1 MSSQSYRHEKE
12 PMVARVERRLKTA
25 AHSLGTADPFEPS
38 RDLFL
43 RTFHYPADDPRYR
56 YNALMPMAAPFEPS
70 FSEVQPGKLR
80 FTIEPLA
87 PEASSVDR
95 RDEST
100 REMRRLIRGFM
111 GRDALYWFD
120 RTSEPFR
127 GFSNDRNLNYG
138 AFFGSSYDRDGL
150 YASKV
155 YYELPNGRGS
165 IENLPH
171 GLHRIVHAALQLV
184 PGLRPL
190 FTTIAAQRDM
200 GGQRLTFASTQPL
213 RLADLQP
220 VMDALG
226 LGHRLPGI
234 MQLLGL
240 VLGGRFDLPAHSAL
254 LAFGEGPAGPDFE
267 IYVLL
272 SAIPDVPPSFLS
284 LLTMGLAER
293 PRGVAALERWIGA
306 FTPEDE
312 HWPGRFSI
320 ISLRTDA
327 QSPPRVSLYLRPV
340 EFELPPEALPQAA

>member
-1 MSSQSYRHEKE
+1 MPVDPASETL
-12 PMVARVERRLKTA
+12 VAKVERRLKTA
-25 AHSLGTADPFEPS
+25 ARSLGTADPFAPS
-38 RDLFL
+38 RDLFM
-43 RTFHYPADDPRYR
+43 RTFQYPADAYR
-56 YNALMPMAAPFEPS
+56 HNALMPMAAPFEPS
-70 FSEVQPGKLR
+70 FSESQPGKLR
-80 FTIEPLA
+80 FTIQPLPPDA
-87 PEASSVDR
+87 GPVDR

-100 REMRRLIRGFM
+100 REMRRLIRDFVGS
-111 GRDALYWFD
+111 DALYWFD
-120 RTSEPFR
+120 RASEPFR
-127 GFSNDRNLNYG
+127 GFAHDGKLDYG

-155 YYELPNGRGS
+155 YYELPGGYGV
-165 IENLPH
+165 IDNLP
-171 GLHRIVHAALQLV
+171 LSLQRIVSTALRLV
-184 PGLRPL
+184 PGLHPL
-190 FTTIAAQRDM
+190 FSTLAAQREM

-213 RLADLQP
+213 RLADLEP
-220 VMDALG
+220 VLDALG

-234 MQLLGL
+234 MQLFGL

-254 LAFGEGPAGPDFE
+254 LAFGEGATGPEFE

-293 PRGVAALERWIGA
+293 PRGLAALERWMGA

-327 QSPPRVSLYLRPV
+327 QLPPRVSLYLRPI
-340 EFELPPEALPQAA
+340 EFELPQEALAQAV

>member
-1 MSSQSYRHEKE
+1 MSFDSTSE
-12 PMVARVERRLKTA
+12 PVVAKVERRLKTA
-25 AHSLGTADPFEPS
+25 ARSLGTADPYAPS
-38 RDLFL
+38 RDLFM
-43 RTFHYPADDPRYR
+43 RTFQYPADAYR
-56 YNALMPMAAPFEPS
+56 DNALMPMAAPFEPS
-70 FSEVQPGKLR
+70 FSESQPGKLR
-80 FTIEPLA
+80 FTIQPLP
-87 PEASSVDR
+87 PEAGSVDR

-100 REMRRLIRGFM
+100 REMRRLIRNSVG
-111 GRDALYWFD
+111 GDALYWFD
-120 RTSEPFR
+120 RASEPFR
-127 GFSNDRNLNYG
+127 GFATDGKLEYG

-155 YYELPNGRGS
+155 FYELPGGRGA
-165 IENLPH
+165 IDNLPF
-171 GLHRIVHAALQLV
+171 GLHRIVRAALQLV

-190 FTTIAAQRDM
+190 FSTLAAQREM

-213 RLADLQP
+213 RLVDLQP
-220 VMDALG
+220 VLDALG

-234 MQLLGL
+234 MQLFGL

-254 LAFGEGPAGPDFE
+254 LAFGEGPAGPEFE

-293 PRGVAALERWIGA
+293 PRGLAALERWMGA

-327 QSPPRVSLYLRPV
+327 QSPPRVSLYLRPI
-340 EFELPPEALPQAA
+340 EFELPQQELARAV

>member
-1 MSSQSYRHEKE
+1 MPFDPASE
-12 PMVARVERRLKTA
+12 PVVAKVERRLKTA
-25 AHSLGTADPFEPS
+25 ARALGTADPYAPS
-38 RDLFL
+38 RDLFM
-43 RTFHYPADDPRYR
+43 RTFQYPAEAYR
-56 YNALMPMAAPFEPS
+56 DNALVPMAAPFEPS
-70 FSEVQPGKLR
+70 FSEAQPGKLR
-80 FTIEPLA
+80 FTIQPLPPDA
-87 PEASSVDR
+87 GSVDR

-100 REMRRLIRGFM
+100 REMRHLIRDFM
-111 GRDALYWFD
+111 GSDALHWFD
-120 RTSEPFR
+120 RASEPFR
-127 GFSNDRNLNYG
+127 GFGNGGKLDYG

-155 YYELPNGRGS
+155 FYELPGGRGT
-165 IENLPH
+165 IDNLPF
-171 GLHRIVHAALQLV
+171 GLQRIVQAALQLV

-190 FTTIAAQRDM
+190 FTTLAAQREM
-200 GGQRLTFASTQPL
+200 GGQRLTFASTEPL

-254 LAFGEGPAGPDFE
+254 LAFGEGPAGPEFE

-293 PRGVAALERWIGA
+293 PRGLAALERWMGA
-306 FTPEDE
+306 FTPQDE

-327 QSPPRVSLYLRPV
+327 HFPPRVSLYLRPI
-340 EFELPPEALPQAA
+340 EFELPRESLPQAV

>member
-1 MSSQSYRHEKE
+1 MPFDPASE
-12 PMVARVERRLKTA
+12 PVVAKVERRLKTA
-25 AHSLGTADPFEPS
+25 ARSLGTADPYAPS
-38 RDLFL
+38 RDLFM
-43 RTFHYPADDPRYR
+43 RTFQYPADAYR
-56 YNALMPMAAPFEPS
+56 DNALMPMAAPFEPS
-70 FSEVQPGKLR
+70 FSEAQPGKLR
-80 FTIEPLA
+80 FTIQPLPPDA
-87 PEASSVDR
+87 GPVDR

-100 REMRRLIRGFM
+100 REMRRLIRDFVGN
-111 GRDALYWFD
+111 DALYWFD
-120 RTSEPFR
+120 RASEPFR
-127 GFSNDRNLNYG
+127 GFAHDGKLNYG
-138 AFFGSSYDRDGL
+138 AFFGSSYDRDGI

-155 YYELPNGRGS
+155 FYELPGGRGT
-165 IENLPH
+165 IDNLPF
-171 GLHRIVHAALQLV
+171 GLQRIVSTALRLV

-190 FTTIAAQRDM
+190 FSTLAAQREM
-200 GGQRLTFASTQPL
+200 GGQRLTFASTHAL
-213 RLADLQP
+213 RLGDLQP
-220 VMDALG
+220 VLDALG

-254 LAFGEGPAGPDFE
+254 LAFGEGPTGPEFE

-293 PRGVAALERWIGA
+293 PRGLAALERWMGA

-327 QSPPRVSLYLRPV
+327 QLPPRVSLYLRPI
-340 EFELPPEALPQAA
+340 EFELPQDARAPAV

>member
-1 MSSQSYRHEKE
+1 MPFDDARE
-12 PMVARVERRLKTA
+12 PLVAKVERRLRTA
-25 AHSLGTADPFEPS
+25 ARSLGAADPYTPS

-43 RTFHYPADDPRYR
+43 RSFQYPADAYR
-56 YNALMPMAAPFEPS
+56 DNALMPMAAPFEPS
-70 FSEVQPGKLR
+70 FSESQPDKVR
-80 FTIEPLA
+80 FTIQPLPPDA
-87 PEASSVDR
+87 GSVDR

-100 REMRRLIRGFM
+100 REMRRLIRDFV
-111 GRDALYWFD
+111 GRDALRWFD
-120 RTSEPFR
+120 RASEPYR
-127 GFSNDRNLNYG
+127 GFVNGGKLGYG

-155 YYELPNGRGS
+155 YYELPGGRGS
-165 IENLPH
+165 IDSLPL
-171 GLHRIVHAALQLV
+171 GLQRIVQPALRLV

-190 FTTIAAQRDM
+190 FTTLAAQRTT
-200 GGQRLTFASTQPL
+200 GGQRLTFAGTEPL

-220 VMDALG
+220 VLDALG

-234 MQLLGL
+234 MQMLGL

-254 LAFGEGPAGPDFE
+254 LAFGVGPTGPDFE

-293 PRGVAALERWIGA
+293 PRGLAALERWMGA

-312 HWPGRFSI
+312 YWPGRFSI

-340 EFELPPEALPQAA
+340 EFELPGALAQAG

>member
-1 MSSQSYRHEKE
+1 MPFDPARE
-12 PMVARVERRLKTA
+12 PLVAMVERRLKTA
-25 AHSLGTADPFEPS
+25 ARSLGTADPYAPS
-38 RDLFL
+38 RDLFM
-43 RTFHYPADDPRYR
+43 RTFQYPADAYR
-56 YNALMPMAAPFEPS
+56 NNALMPMAAPFEPS
-70 FSEVQPGKLR
+70 FSEAQPGKLR
-80 FTIEPLA
+80 FTIEPLPPDA
-87 PEASSVDR
+87 GSVDR

-100 REMRRLIRGFM
+100 REMRRLLRDFM
-111 GRDALYWFD
+111 SSDALRWFD
-120 RTSEPFR
+120 RASEPFR
-127 GFSNDRNLNYG
+127 GFAGAGKLDYG

-155 YYELPNGRGS
+155 FYELPGGRAV
-165 IENLPH
+165 IDDLPF
-171 GLHRIVHAALQLV
+171 GLQRIVQTAVQLV
-184 PGLRPL
+184 PGLRSL
-190 FTTIAAQRDM
+190 FTTLAAQRDM

-240 VLGGRFDLPAHSAL
+240 VLGGRFDLPAHGAL
-254 LAFGEGPAGPDFE
+254 LAFGEGPAGPEFE

-272 SAIPDVPPSFLS
+272 SAIADVPPSFLS

-293 PRGVAALERWIGA
+293 PRGLAALERWMGA

-320 ISLRTDA
+320 ISLRTDI
-327 QSPPRVSLYLRPV
+327 QSPPRVSLYLRPI
-340 EFELPPEALPQAA
+340 EFELQQEALPQAA

>member
-1 MSSQSYRHEKE
+1 MFSDPARE
-12 PMVARVERRLKTA
+12 PVVAKVERRLKTA
-25 AHSLGTADPFEPS
+25 ARSLGTADPYAPS
-38 RDLFL
+38 RDLL
-43 RTFHYPADDPRYR
+43 MRTFQYPAVAYR
-56 YNALMPMAAPFEPS
+56 DNALMPMAAPFEPS
-70 FSEVQPGKLR
+70 FSESQPGTLR
-80 FTIEPLA
+80 FTIEPLP
-87 PEASSVDR
+87 PEAGPVDR

-100 REMRRLIRGFM
+100 REMRRLIRDFM
-111 GRDALYWFD
+111 GGDALHWFD
-120 RTSEPFR
+120 QASEPFR
-127 GFSNDRNLNYG
+127 GFASSGKLDYG

-155 YYELPNGRGS
+155 YYELPGGRGT
-165 IENLPH
+165 IDNLPF
-171 GLHRIVHAALQLV
+171 GLQRIAQAALQLV

-190 FTTIAAQRDM
+190 FTTLAAQREM
-200 GGQRLTFASTQPL
+200 GGQRLTFASMRPL

-220 VMDALG
+220 VMDALR

-240 VLGGRFDLPAHSAL
+240 VLGGRFDLPAQSAL
-254 LAFGEGPAGPDFE
+254 LAFGEGPAGPEFE

-293 PRGVAALERWIGA
+293 PRGLAALERWIGA

-320 ISLRTDA
+320 ISVRADA
-327 QSPPRVSLYLRPV
+327 QSPPRVSLYLRPI
-340 EFELPPEALPQAA
+340 EFELPQEALLQAV

>member
-1 MSSQSYRHEKE
+1 MPFDPASE
-12 PMVARVERRLKTA
+12 PVVAKVERRLRTA
-25 AHSLGTADPFEPS
+25 ARSLGTADPYAPS
-38 RDLFL
+38 RDLL
-43 RTFHYPADDPRYR
+43 VRTFGYPADAYR
-56 YNALMPMAAPFEPS
+56 DNALMPMAAPFEPS
-70 FSEVQPGKLR
+70 FSESQPGNLR
-80 FTIEPLA
+80 FTIEPLPPDA
-87 PEASSVDR
+87 GPVDR

-100 REMRRLIRGFM
+100 REMRRLIRDFVGSE
-111 GRDALYWFD
+111 ALHWFD
-120 RTSEPFR
+120 RASEPFR
-127 GFSNDRNLNYG
+127 GFANGGKLDYG

-155 YYELPNGRGS
+155 YYEFPGGHAA
-165 IENLPH
+165 IDNLPF
-171 GLHRIVHAALQLV
+171 GLQRIVSAALHLL

-190 FTTIAAQRDM
+190 FTTLAAQREM
-200 GGQRLTFASTQPL
+200 GGQRITFASTQPF

-220 VMDALG
+220 VLDALG

-254 LAFGEGPAGPDFE
+254 LAFGEGPRGPDFE

-293 PRGVAALERWIGA
+293 PRGLAALERWMGA

-320 ISLRTDA
+320 ISLGADA
-327 QSPPRVSLYLRPV
+327 QSPPRVSLYLRPI
-340 EFELPPEALPQAA
+340 EFELPPEALQQAV

>member
-1 MSSQSYRHEKE
+1 MPFDPASE
-12 PMVARVERRLKTA
+12 PVVAKVERRLRTA
-25 AHSLGTADPFEPS
+25 ARALGTADPYAPS
-38 RDLFL
+38 RDLFM
-43 RTFHYPADDPRYR
+43 RTFQYPADAYR
-56 YNALMPMAAPFEPS
+56 DNALVPMAAPFEPS
-70 FSEVQPGKLR
+70 FSEAQPGKLR
-80 FTIEPLA
+80 FTIQPLPPDA
-87 PEASSVDR
+87 GSVDR

-100 REMRRLIRGFM
+100 REMRHLIRDFM
-111 GRDALYWFD
+111 GSDALYWFD
-120 RTSEPFR
+120 RASEPFR
-127 GFSNDRNLNYG
+127 GFANGGKLDYG

-155 YYELPNGRGS
+155 FYELPGGRGA
-165 IENLPH
+165 IDNLPF
-171 GLHRIVHAALQLV
+171 GLQRIVQAALQLV

-190 FTTIAAQRDM
+190 FTTLAAQREM
-200 GGQRLTFASTQPL
+200 GGQRLTFASTEPL

-234 MQLLGL
+234 MQLFGL

-254 LAFGEGPAGPDFE
+254 LAFGEGPAGPEFE

-293 PRGVAALERWIGA
+293 PRGLAALERWMGA
-306 FTPEDE
+306 FTPQDE

-327 QSPPRVSLYLRPV
+327 HFPPRVSLYLRPI
-340 EFELPPEALPQAA
+340 EFELPREALPQAV

>member
-1 MSSQSYRHEKE
+1 MPFDPASE
-12 PMVARVERRLKTA
+12 PVVAKVERRLKTA
-25 AHSLGTADPFEPS
+25 ARSLGTADPYAPS
-38 RDLFL
+38 RDLFM
-43 RTFHYPADDPRYR
+43 RTFQYPADAYR
-56 YNALMPMAAPFEPS
+56 DNALMPMAAPFEPS
-70 FSEVQPGKLR
+70 FSESQPGKLR
-80 FTIEPLA
+80 FTIEPLPPDA
-87 PEASSVDR
+87 GSVDR

-100 REMRRLIRGFM
+100 REMRRLIRDFM
-111 GRDALYWFD
+111 GSDALYWFD
-120 RTSEPFR
+120 RASEPFR
-127 GFSNDRNLNYG
+127 GFANGGKLDYG

-155 YYELPNGRGS
+155 FYELPGGRGA
-165 IENLPH
+165 IDNLPF
-171 GLHRIVHAALQLV
+171 GLQRIVQAALQLV

-190 FTTIAAQRDM
+190 FTTLAAQREM

-234 MQLLGL
+234 MQLFGL

-254 LAFGEGPAGPDFE
+254 LAFGEGSAGPEFE

-293 PRGVAALERWIGA
+293 PRGLAALERWMGA

-320 ISLRTDA
+320 ISLRIDA
-327 QSPPRVSLYLRPV
+327 QSPPRVSLYLRPI
-340 EFELPPEALPQAA
+340 EFELPPEALPQAV